1 MGDPHQGR
9 ADDSRHVPDEVVIPE
24 RPGPTLFQA
33 PEISRRVAAVVEAF
47 QALRDRRPLPDSA
60 GSVTPTDR
68 RVPAVPPADP
78 PPLPRRATGAGAVRP
93 IGRAGNPA
101 SWRADGARDPA
112 PTADERWLRSSVAAP
127 ETEDRVPP
135 LAASPGANGSRVPGA
150 GEPSAADRERPD
162 PADPVAPALRPAE
175 RDAPVRPLDGVLLD
189 LAAMAVAVGAF
200 VAPWAW
206 LVIVAAATAAG
217 VVAAAREHDRPTLQV
232 LWRRA
237 GRRVAGWLRPRSMVW
252 LPVLAARVVLVSV
265 LLPFAF
271 GAGRWLVEHGADGA
285 VAAGRAAA
293 WHHGFR
299 VAAAGACFLLVAGS
313 GAARERRIVALRR
326 RLQPVGTAGVETLV
340 VVAVALVVSVP
351 MVGPRISES
360 GLAGADGLAW
370 LPPFLRDN
378 ADRVRDSVVRTEL
391 NAATVCLSE
400 RQDAR
405 WQATYTSGNSAEDP
419 DVATL
424 RTERVVP
431 APGEVATAIVAV
443 HNQLAPWV
451 EQIVVVADDT
461 SVARI
466 ERQTLSTAAPV
477 VDVPLGAA
485 TAGYDLLRDGV
496 PGFDR
501 GVALRCSAG
510 FVL

>member
-9 ADDSRHVPDEVVIPE
+9 ADRSRHVPDEIVIPE
-24 RPGPTLFQA
+24 RSGPVPVESPDIA
-33 PEISRRVAAVVEAF
+33 RRVAAVVEAF

-60 GSVTPTDR
+60 GSVSPTAPA
-68 RVPAVPPADP
+68 VPAVPPP
-78 PPLPRRATGAGAVRP
+78 VPPLPRRVKGASAVRP
-93 IGRAGNPA
+93 IGRAETAA
-101 SWRADGARDPA
+101 SWRVGAAGVPA
-112 PTADERWLRSSVAAP
+112 PTADERRRRPSVAAP
-127 ETEDRVPP
+127 ATEDRVLPG
-135 LAASPGANGSRVPGA
+135 AASPGTNGSRVPGA
-150 GEPSAADRERPD
+150 GEASVADRGRPD
-162 PADPVAPALRPAE
+162 PVDPALRPPE
-175 RDAPVRPLDGVLLD
+175 RGAPVRPLDGVLLD

-206 LVIVAAATAAG
+206 LVVVAAATAVGLA
-217 VVAAAREHDRPTLQV
+217 AAARASDGTTPRMLS
-232 LWRRA
+232 RRA
-237 GRRVAGWLRPRSMVW
+237 GRRVAGWLRPRSAVW

-271 GAGRWLVEHGADGA
+271 GAGRWLVEHGVDGA
-285 VAAGRAAA
+285 VAAGRASA

-299 VAAAGACFLLVAGS
+299 VAAAGTCFLLVAGS
-313 GAARERRIVALRR
+313 GAAHERRILALRR
-326 RLQPVGTAGVETLV
+326 WLQPVGTAGVGTLV
-340 VVAVALVVSVP
+340 VVAVVLVVSVP
-351 MVGPRISES
+351 LLGPRTGGG

-391 NAATVCLSE
+391 NAATVCLSGH
-400 RQDAR
+400 QDAR
-405 WQATYTSGNSAEDP
+405 WHSTYTSGDSVEDP

-424 RTERVVP
+424 RTEKADP
-431 APGEVATAIVAV
+431 AAAEVATAIVAV

-451 EQIVVVADDT
+451 DQIVVVADES

-466 ERQTLSTAAPV
+466 ERQNLPTAAPV
-477 VDVPLGAA
+477 VDVPLGA
-485 TAGYDLLRDGV
+485 TTVGYDLLRDGV
-496 PGFDR
+496 AGFDR